1 MSSEWL
7 SGNNIKSS
15 SGVSKLLQVKT
26 EFQHWIE
33 KERRTE
39 TVKNIEKEK
48 NIENREEDSRH

>member
-26 EFQHWIE
+26 GFQHWIE

-39 TVKNIEKEK
+39 TVKSIGKEK
-48 NIENREEDSRH
+48 NMENKEEDNRH